1 MITIVI
7 PARLESTRLERKALA
22 QIGDYPMLWWTW
34 QKAKQSKYAQKIV
47 IATDSKEIFDTMTG
61 YGAECIMTSSDCQS
75 GSDRVFQAIQQIPS
89 AEIIVN
95 LQGDEPLMQLEM
107 LDGTIQTFIEKQIP
121 SRFLGMSSD
130 LGQYKG
136 LIATAVTPFH
146 SPADYENPNN
156 VKCVFNAEGK
166 ALYFSR
172 ATLADPWLHLGLYV
186 FQRQAL
192 ESFCS
197 AQPSLLEKAEKLEQL
212 RAFELDIPIFVYKA
226 ESVNKD
232 HFGVDTVEDLERA
245 RKILLS

>member
-1 MITIVI
+1 VITIVI

-34 QKAKQSKYAQKIV
+34 QNAKQSKYAKKVV
-47 IATDSKEIFDTMTG
+47 IATDSKEILDSMTG
-61 YGAECIMTSSDCQS
+61 YGAECIMTPTDCQS
-75 GSDRVFQAIQQIPS
+75 GSDRVFQAIKQIPES
-89 AEIIVN
+89 EIIVN
-95 LQGDEPLMQLEM
+95 LQGDEPLMKLEM
-107 LDGTIQTFIEKQIP
+107 LDGTIQTFIEK
-121 SRFLGMSSD
+121 
-130 LGQYKG
+130 YKG
-136 LIATAVTPFH
+136 NNLNTIGGITTAVTPFH
-146 SPADYENPNN
+146 SPSDYENPNN
-156 VKCVFNAEGK
+156 VKCVFNGEGK

-172 ATLADPWLHLGLYV
+172 ATLAEAWLHLGLYV

-232 HFGVDTVEDLERA
+232 HFGVDTAEDLERA
-245 RKILLS
+245 KRILLG